1 MKLIK
6 SIGFLAI
13 IIFTV
18 IILNNISK
26 AGNNKFI
33 VEGYNLKDTTVKAVW
48 REDVYDQKMKSHV
61 SVIVINQDY
70 FSTLSDPEK
79 AVLGYL
85 ASTIGNECYSDGSGI
100 KCRLLT
106 ALNMGAQCSDANK
119 QFLSSW
125 FKNEPAIL
133 SQVENCKP
141 TLPGAN
147 VEKTFDV
154 VKVSTSGD
162 VIKVNVKGLKLNIKE
177 SSSSTW
183 SENITFKVSDNSLTL
198 VERKKTD

>member
-1 MKLIK
+1 MKLFK
-6 SIGFLAI
+6 FLA
-13 IIFTV
+13 FF
-18 IILNNISK
+18 IILVFIAVFIESVSNA
-26 AGNNKFI
+26 AGYLP
-33 VEGYNLKDTTVKAVW
+33 VAGYDLKDTTIKAVW

-61 SVIVINQDY
+61 SVIMINENY
-70 FSTLSDPEK
+70 FTNLSEPEK

-106 ALNMGAQCSDANK
+106 ALNLGGQCSETNK
-119 QFLSSW
+119 QFLSAW

-133 SQVENCKP
+133 AQVENCKP

-147 VEKTFDV
+147 VEKTFDA

-162 VIKVNVKGLKLNIKE
+162 VIKVSVKGLKLNIKE

-198 VERKKTD
+198 VERKKAD